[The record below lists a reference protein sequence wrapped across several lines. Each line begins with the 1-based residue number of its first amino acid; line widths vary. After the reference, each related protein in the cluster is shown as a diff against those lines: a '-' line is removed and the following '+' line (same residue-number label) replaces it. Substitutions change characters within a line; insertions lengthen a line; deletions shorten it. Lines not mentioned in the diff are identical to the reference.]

1 MREIKR
7 AAVLGSGVMG
17 AAIAAHLVN
26 CGIPVLLLDIVPPGL
41 SEAERTVQEK
51 RNAFAI
57 NARSALLKTKPSPLY
72 SKSGIRFI
80 EVGNFE
86 DDLPRIAQCDWICE
100 AVKEDAAIKRAL
112 FAEITTHR
120 TPGTILSTNTSG
132 IPLHSLMANMPDEM
146 RAHFLGT
153 HFFNPPRYMKL
164 LELISCGDTLP
175 EVMSLMADFG
185 EKVLGKGIVFGK
197 DTPNFIANRIVAN
210 GVIGVALAEMQ
221 TRGLRVEEVDALMGP
236 ATARPSSALFR
247 TLDIV
252 GLDVLAKVMET
263 GLSVASSDME
273 RSWSTPPVFVTRMIK
288 QNMLGDKTGSGF
300 FKKTR
305 ERDEKGKSII
315 HSLDLDMFEYTPQKP
330 VDFPCLTASRKA
342 GLAEKLRIMHTGE
355 DPGSLFVWKVFAETA
370 LFTVR
375 HFLEIA
381 DDIVNIDKALKWGY
395 GWEVG
400 LFEMWDAIGF
410 AYVNDRLQA
419 EGYTLPP
426 LIDSMRTAG
435 AESFYKT
442 TPEGKTQYFDL
453 VAQQYREVPQ
463 SPYAIHLDILKRS
476 SGVVTGNAR
485 ASLIDLG
492 DGILCA
498 EFHNKMNTID
508 DEVLPIVAAGLDLI
522 DSGAFEGMVLGNQ
535 GPHFTAGANLAKV
548 LDVIERGEWDL
559 LRAMVHELQQ
569 TNMRMR
575 FCRGPVVSAPHH
587 YTFGGGIEMSQHTAR
602 IVISG
607 ETYGGLVEAGVGVIP
622 GGGGS
627 KEMLRRALAYVPATV
642 PDGNAFPYVRRAFET
657 VAMAKVS
664 TSGRELI
671 ELGYFAEQ
679 DIVYANFDGQ
689 IRRAKDVCRG
699 LVLGG
704 YTRPDPANLTVLG
717 APVKATFM
725 AVIYNLR
732 LGGFASEH
740 DASIATHFAHI
751 LTGGNRVPGTS
762 MTEQDALDLE
772 CEAFLSLCG
781 TEKTQQRIRHMLATG
796 KPLRN

>member
-1 MREIKR
+1 MRQIKR

-17 AAIAAHLVN
+17 AAIAAHLAN

-41 SEAERTVQEK
+41 SESDRTVPEK
-51 RNAFAI
+51 RNTFATG
-57 NARSALLKTKPSPLY
+57 ARAALLKAKPSPLY
-72 SKSGIRFI
+72 SKTGISLI
-80 EVGNFE
+80 EIGNFE

-100 AVKEDAAIKRAL
+100 AVKEDAAIKRTL
-112 FAEITTHR
+112 FAEVTRYR
-120 TPGTILSTNTSG
+120 TPGSILSTNTSG
-132 IPLHSLMANMPDEM
+132 IPLHSLTVDMPDEM
-146 RAHFLGT
+146 RKHFLGT

-175 EVMSLMADFG
+175 EIMDTMAAFG
-185 EKVLGKGIVFGK
+185 EQVLGKGIVYGK
-197 DTPNFIANRIVAN
+197 DTPNFVANRIVAN
-210 GVIGVALAEMQ
+210 GVMGIALAEMQ
-221 TRGLRVEEVDALMGP
+221 TRGLTVEEVDALMGP
-236 ATARPSSALFR
+236 ATGRASSALFR

-252 GLDVLAKVMET
+252 GLDILAKVMET
-263 GLSVASSDME
+263 GLSVASSDLE
-273 RSWSTPPVFVTRMIK
+273 QSWSTPPVFVTRMIEEK
-288 QNMLGDKTGSGF
+288 RLGDKTGSGF
-300 FKKTR
+300 FKKTG

-315 HSLDLDMFEYTPQKP
+315 HSLDLDTFEYSPQKP
-330 VDFPCLTASRKA
+330 VDFPCLVASRKA

-355 DPGSLFVWKVFAETA
+355 DKGSQFVWKVFAETA
-370 LFTVR
+370 LFAVR
-375 HFLEIA
+375 HIPEIA
-381 DDIVNIDKALKWGY
+381 DDIVNIDNALKWGY

-400 LFEMWDAIGF
+400 IFEMWDAIGF
-410 AYVNDRLQA
+410 AYVCDRMMK
-419 EGYTLPP
+419 EGYTLPA
-426 LIDSMRTAG
+426 LIEEMRATG
-435 AESFYKT
+435 AEAFYKT
-442 TPEGKTQYFDL
+442 GSDGKTEYFDL
-453 VAQQYREVPQ
+453 MEKRYRAVLQ
-463 SPYAIHLDILKRS
+463 SAYAIRLNILKCS
-476 SGVVTGNAR
+476 INVLKGNAR

-508 DEVLPIVAAGLDLI
+508 SEVLSIVAAGLDLI
-522 DSGAFEGMVLGNQ
+522 EAGSFEGMVLGNQ
-535 GPHFTAGANLAKV
+535 GPHFTAGANLA
-548 LDVIERGEWDL
+548 LILEVIERGDWEH
-559 LRAMVHELQQ
+559 LRFMVNELQQ

-587 YTFGGGIEMSQHTAR
+587 YCFGGGIEMSQHTAR
-602 IVISG
+602 VVIAG

-642 PDGNAFPYVRRAFET
+642 PDGNPFPYVRRAFET

-699 LVLGG
+699 LILGG
-704 YTRPDPANLTVLG
+704 YSRPMPASLTVLG
-717 APVKATFM
+717 APVKATFQ

-740 DASIATHFAHI
+740 DALVATQFAHI
-751 LTGGNRVPGTS
+751 LTGGNRVPGTT